1 MSWAWHSGAAHPRPS
16 TPIPLLRAKWP
27 LVGAH
32 DWGDQWDGDER
43 CDGDGPLF
51 SALHARRLTWRKT
64 CARHANHR
72 LARGRSHLGLA
83 LVESRRFYPLHRVCF
98 VFFLFFF
105 VFDRDVTW
113 FYCFT
118 VLDSD
123 GLRFA
128 GLPSSSGGDFA
139 GFYWV
144 DPSIFADGS
153 NYIAPS
159 RPRSVS
165 FMPASSLFFYLFHC
179 WLVFLLPSAIHKEQ
193 SRSMMLPYSLSRHE
207 CAPAT
212 NYSDT
217 FCGFYLFCA
226 VIPSPTT
233 CISLLSPFTWI
244 FRFDPV
250 GALYLHNVA
259 VFLQYTMSNWAWE
272 VINSTMLRF
281 LEFVFHSL
289 GRTKPPSVLFLLL

>member
-1 MSWAWHSGAAHPRPS
+1 MGWRRTLRRGRPS
-16 TPIPLLRAKWP
+16 FFGVACPAFDLAQNVRPPCKPPTRTRPLPSW
-27 LVGAH
+27 
-32 DWGDQWDGDER
+32 
-43 CDGDGPLF
+43 
-51 SALHARRLTWRKT
+51 
-64 CARHANHR
+64 
-72 LARGRSHLGLA
+72 LGLGRIA
-83 LVESRRFYPLHRVCF
+83 PFLSSPPGLFR
-98 VFFLFFF
+98 FFLFFF